1 MDDVELLYREKQ
13 SLEAITKLGLT
24 DSDAVRRLQAEFKK
38 QLYGENGKDLE
49 ALEMAIGS
57 GQYTFEQRRNEIFEN
72 MKARFDEI
80 IAPPDIVPMS
90 GAVRNLLELRSQVR
104 ENPDLLYSKTALKG
118 EDVNSLFD
126 YLNTGGERNPELG
139 QFYKNARFRVV
150 EDGQVKVLG
159 GYQAA
164 EIRGK
169 ELGIYDQK
177 GKKLMNFNAKILKDY
192 KLVND
197 VENKTTASKVIRTF
211 STEEQDNMREFLTQH
226 AINRSGGTSQV
237 EDTTFTY
244 RGRSG
249 ATNSRQGVT
258 RMDGARI
265 VALAKEGSTDFG
277 RYQLTNEHILLLHSN
292 GMIDLNKEF
301 TEDQQSMAVVNLM
314 SLNANRTNSISGAV
328 TDETKNFRKLIN
340 FSSDEQEAIK
350 TAFPNLSQNYFAQFQ
365 NLEAEVAQVI
375 LSDLEKFQTTNRSK

>member
-1 MDDVELLYREKQ
+1 
-13 SLEAITKLGLT
+13 
-24 DSDAVRRLQAEFKK
+24 
-38 QLYGENGKDLE
+38 
-49 ALEMAIGS
+49 
-57 GQYTFEQRRNEIFEN
+57 
-72 MKARFDEI
+72 
-80 IAPPDIVPMS
+80 
-90 GAVRNLLELRSQVR
+90 
-104 ENPDLLYSKTALKG
+104 
-118 EDVNSLFD
+118 
-126 YLNTGGERNPELG
+126 
-139 QFYKNARFRVV
+139 
-150 EDGQVKVLG
+150 
-159 GYQAA
+159 
-164 EIRGK
+164 
-169 ELGIYDQK
+169 
-177 GKKLMNFNAKILKDY
+177 MNFNAKILKDY

-328 TDETKNFRKLIN
+328 TDETK
-340 FSSDEQEAIK
+340 
-350 TAFPNLSQNYFAQFQ
+350 T
-365 NLEAEVAQVI
+365 LE
-375 LSDLEKFQTTNRSK
+375 S